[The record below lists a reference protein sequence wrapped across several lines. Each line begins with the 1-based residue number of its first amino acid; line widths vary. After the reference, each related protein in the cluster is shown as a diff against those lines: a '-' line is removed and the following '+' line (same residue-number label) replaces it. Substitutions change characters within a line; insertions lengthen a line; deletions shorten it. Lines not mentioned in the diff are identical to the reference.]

1 MIHAL
6 KQIIEFIKS
15 ENPTDEKFEQFVSKM
30 MEKDPSETS
39 SEKLMKEHK
48 ENIFLSTDN
57 YSSFENKK

>member
-15 ENPTDEKFEQFVSKM
+15 ENPTNEKFEQFVSKM

-57 YSSFENKK
+57 